1 MNPMELLRRYSVLV
15 LLLAAYLLMAVTY
28 SVVNPLFES
37 PDEIWHY
44 EYVRW
49 LVEGNGLPE
58 PEDVGHAPWHQ
69 EGSQPPLYYLTAAAL
84 TALIPTD
91 DAAEVIRYNPHAA
104 VGQADAFGN
113 KNIAAHD
120 QAQSWPWRATTLA
133 AHLARFYSVLMGALT
148 VAFTFLT
155 ARALF
160 PWRPAVAGLAGA
172 MVAFNPQF
180 LFISAAVN
188 NDNLV
193 AATCA
198 AGVWLLSVIFVQRP
212 PSIPNNNDRI
222 DQASPKTWQLVTLG
236 LLVGIAALSKLSGLF
251 LAVYVGLVLIVVAI
265 RMRTFWGLVRWGLI
279 IGAVAAV
286 VAGWWYLRNMLV
298 FGDPL
303 LLSAMFAIL
312 PKRAE
317 PPTMVELMARLEGVW
332 RSFWAVWGWF
342 NVVAEPWLYRVYNW
356 LTLLGIVGLFA
367 SLPLQRLYRR
377 RASEDG
383 STSSETSDKPS
394 DGETWLRIG
403 LLVLWV
409 LLIAMLLLYW
419 AQMRYPQGRL
429 LFPAISA
436 FAVLMAYGLTGW
448 LPQSLQRGVA
458 VVVAVAMLVLAALV
472 PFRWIAPTY
481 AAPIPLPVDIQ
492 APNEMEATFGDQFQ
506 LRGYEFGEVEL
517 RPGDVL
523 DLALYWQALQPLG
536 RDYSI
541 FIHLTD
547 GDQLLQAQQDS
558 FPGAGNGPTLNW
570 STDVVWP
577 DNHRVT
583 IPEAAP
589 SPSRLKVDVGVY
601 DHGSGERL
609 LVGGYDHW
617 TLGYV
622 TLLAPE
628 DESGLPHAMNV
639 NFGDQIALRG
649 FEFGARS
656 LNPGDSLP
664 VTLWWEALTEL
675 DINYTVFVHLVL
687 PPESTWAQR
696 DDTPLDGSAPTTTW
710 IVGEQMEDHYELQLP
725 DEAPP
730 GVYFVEVGI
739 FERAT
744 NDRLKVNFSEKG
756 VVLGQVRVE
765 EK

>member
-1 MNPMELLRRYSVLV
+1 MDFVRRYVVLI
-15 LLLAAYLLMAVTY
+15 LLLTAYLTLAVTY

-58 PEDVGHAPWHQ
+58 PEDVGQAPWHQ

-84 TALIPTD
+84 TSLVPTD
-91 DAAEVIRYNPHAA
+91 DAATVIRYNPHAA
-104 VGQADAFGN
+104 IGQADAFGN
-113 KNIAAHD
+113 KNMAAHD
-120 QAQSWPWRATTLA
+120 QAQDRPWRGTTLA
-133 AHLARFYSVLMGALT
+133 AHLARLFSVLLGALT
-148 VAFTFLT
+148 VGLTYLT
-155 ARALF
+155 ARTLF

-172 MVAFNPQF
+172 LVAFNPQF

-193 AATCA
+193 TATCA
-198 AGVWLLSVIFVQRP
+198 AGVWLLSVIFVQCSP
-212 PSIPNNNDRI
+212 AAMSDTDRGR
-222 DQASPKTWQLVTLG
+222 QALPRTGQLIALG
-236 LLVGIAALSKLSGLF
+236 ILVGIAALSKLSGLF
-251 LAVYVGLVLIVVAI
+251 LAVYVGLVLMVVAA
-265 RMRTFWGLVRWGLI
+265 RLRTFWPLVRWGLI

-342 NVVAEPWLYRVYNW
+342 NVVADPWLYRFYNW
-356 LTLLGIVGLFA
+356 LTLIGTIGLVA
-367 SLPLQRLYRR
+367 SIPLQHVYERR
-377 RASEDG
+377 QTKTGPTVERPG
-383 STSSETSDKPS
+383 S
-394 DGETWLRIG
+394 GEIWLRIAM
-403 LLVLWV
+403 LALWV
-409 LLIAMLLLYW
+409 LLIALLLLYW

-436 FAVLMAYGLTGW
+436 FAVLVAHGLTGW
-448 LPQSLQRGVA
+448 LPQSMQKYLA
-458 VVVAVAMLVLAALV
+458 SAVAIAMLSLALLA
-472 PFRWIAPTY
+472 PWRWIAPTY
-481 AAPIPLPVDIQ
+481 AAPEPLPATVS
-492 APNEMEATFGDQFQ
+492 APNPVEATFGERLQ
-506 LRGYEFGEVEL
+506 LTGFELGQVEL

-523 DLALYWQALQPLG
+523 DLDLFWRAVQPLD

-541 FIHLTD
+541 FVHLTD

-558 FPGAGNGPTLNW
+558 FPGAGNAPTLGW
-570 STDVVWP
+570 STDVVVP
-577 DNHRVT
+577 DAHRIN
-583 IPEAAP
+583 IPATAP

-601 DHGSGERL
+601 DHASGERL

-617 TLGYV
+617 TLGYI
-622 TLLAPE
+622 TLLPPE

-649 FEFGARS
+649 FEFGTRTLA
-656 LNPGDSLP
+656 PGDSLP
-664 VTLWWEALTEL
+664 VTLWWEALTQL

-696 DDTPLDGSAPTTTW
+696 DDTPLDGSAPTSTW
-710 IVGEQMEDHYELQLP
+710 VVGERMEDHYELKLP
-725 DEAPP
+725 DDAPP

-765 EK
+765 EE